1 MVGRKEILHWLGIDS
16 PTSRILLVLKLAVFL
31 DMVGVGLYVPLLP
44 FYWRELGVKTELL
57 GLVASVYQISQIVS
71 GVVLGYVSD
80 HLSGRKNILLLSFLG
95 SAVSYTLAGLSYQ
108 NSLISTLVLSRFIVG
123 LVKQTMTISRA
134 ITTSLTSD
142 EDRTRSLSHLR
153 ACATLAF
160 LVGPTM
166 GGLLSKT
173 FNKAVPAYAAAALFV
188 LNALMVQLV
197 LPNDI
202 SQHAHSKEK
211 TVETEE
217 EKKKKEEKEKQ
228 EADKPKVLVRSNST
242 GAIQGIKDLMEKEG
256 LGSLTLIKF
265 LNSVFVAA
273 CHVFSSK
280 YVTEKYEL
288 EPHHM
293 GYLSS
298 YHHIQEIWGGADS
311 TGCFPGSPSAAA
323 AAAAAAPFP
332 APPSSRLLL

>member
-1 MVGRKEILHWLGIDS
+1 MVGRRQILHWLGVDS
-16 PTSRILLVLKLAVFL
+16 PTSRTLLVLKLAVFL

-80 HLSGRKNILLLSFLG
+80 HMSGRKNILLLSFLG
-95 SAVSYTLAGLSYQ
+95 SAVSYALAGLSYQ

-134 ITTSLTSD
+134 ITTSLTTD

-188 LNALMVQLV
+188 LNALMVQIV

-202 SQHAHSKEK
+202 SSHAHPAKEK
-211 TVETEE
+211 KEETEE
-217 EKKKKEEKEKQ
+217 EEKKEEEKR
-228 EADKPKVLVRSNST
+228 KTLVRSNST
-242 GAIQGIKDLMEKEG
+242 GAVQGIRDLLEKEG

-298 YHHIQEIWGGADS
+298 YQSLVSLASQTYLVAAISKRFGEERTLQAAFLCWKASLS
-311 TGCFPGSPSAAA
+311 T
-323 AAAAAAPFP
+323 
-332 APPSSRLLL
+332 SSSMLR